1 MLNKWLNKAERK
13 FGRFAIP
20 HLMSVILVGMIVI
33 YCFDFLMQSNPNISE
48 EMRMT
53 GAVSS
58 LFNFDLAQIKAGQI
72 WRVISF
78 VFLPP
83 STGILFA
90 VFAFYFIWLIGMA
103 LEAQWGSFKFNVYY
117 LLGVIGTMIVGLA
130 TGSATN
136 TYLNLTL
143 LLAFAI
149 LFPDFEVLLFFF
161 IPVKIKW
168 IALLDAAGLL
178 IVFLLGDF
186 HTRLLLLCSVINLV
200 IFFGKDAYDRVYYAI
215 RRKYHQHKNKK

>member
-1 MLNKWLNKAERK
+1 MLNEWLNKLERK

-20 HLMSVILVGMIVI
+20 NLMSIILVGMIVI
-33 YCFDFLMQSNPNISE
+33 FCGDFLMEFNPNLDE
-48 EMRMT
+48 DVAMG

-72 WRVISF
+72 WRILTF

-90 VFAFYFIWLIGMA
+90 VFAFYFVWLIGIT
-103 LEAQWGSFKFNVYY
+103 LENQWGSFKFNIYY
-117 LLGVIGTMIVGLA
+117 LLGIIGTIIVGCI

-136 TYLNLTL
+136 VYLNLSMF
-143 LLAFAI
+143 LAFAI

-161 IPVKIKW
+161 IPIRIKW
-168 IALLDAAGLL
+168 LALLDAAGLIMVL
-178 IVFLLGDF
+178 IFGSWPVRFLLLAS
-186 HTRLLLLCSVINLV
+186 LLNLV
-200 IFFGKDAYDRVYYAI
+200 VFFGKELVMRPYYAI
-215 RRKYHQHKNKK
+215 RRWYYRKKRK